1 MSCHLLIVSHDEL
14 GVIFDGLVD
23 PLHPAVAVDLSS
35 TAKGLRTP
43 LTVALQTLK
52 QQHETVRAL
61 CNKMHTSFETV
72 RRGDTISWE
81 RRGASLRTPADM
93 LDIRP
98 DFPREGA
105 RYRLSADEMA
115 TLGLMIR
122 TNGLPRLRW
131 LWLFSNGFGDTG
143 LHELCEGL
151 VCGAPSL
158 QQLGLG
164 GNQISPAG
172 AATLATA
179 FGKGAC
185 RRLVSLNLGFNNLGK
200 QGMTTLTAPLR
211 KLPLLHALNLN
222 GNEIGDEG
230 VAALLAELGKD
241 DFKKLRELRLD
252 DNELTNETID
262 TLTCV
267 LDSGALPNMRGWE
280 CTTVTV
286 KDNAISDDRLRP
298 LYQNIAS
305 RGRIPLSTE
314 IVEKG
319 TNIGGACT
327 SQLGLFI

>member
-14 GVIFDGLVD
+14 GVIFDGLAD

-43 LTVALQTLK
+43 LWAALKKLK

-72 RRGDTISWE
+72 RRGDTMSWE

-179 FGKGAC
+179 LGKGAC
-185 RRLVSLNLGFNNLGK
+185 RRLVSLNLGFNCLGK
-200 QGMTTLTAPLR
+200 QGVTALTAPLR

-230 VAALLAELGKD
+230 VSALLAELGKD

-252 DNELTNETID
+252 DNELTSETCD
-262 TLTCV
+262 TLICV
-267 LDSGALPNMRGWE
+267 VDSGALPKIKGSWKIL
-280 CTTVTV
+280 TVD
-286 KDNAISDDRLRP
+286 DNPAISVGEQLMLHNRILD
-298 LYQNIAS
+298 

-314 IVEKG
+314 RVVKS
-319 TNIGGACT
+319 TNIGGAY
-327 SQLGLFI
+327 